1 MNRAMSKRK
10 ISMITVDRAK
20 TILACYGGGS
30 SLWPEHER
38 EAMLALLAKSSSL
51 RLLRSEALSQDQLIA
66 IPVDQQSEIK
76 QHHYSKLIAQTV
88 LSLPKQESVKQPLL
102 LNIKNIFLGLTDKW
116 LEQSAFINPVAIS
129 VSVLI
134 CVLTLFN
141 PFNVSEKQSAEY
153 LSVSEFM
160 VLFAEDYAEVNE
172 GFYIDSD
179 ELETLAFLEPQLFE
193 ENL

>member
-1 MNRAMSKRK
+1 
-10 ISMITVDRAK
+10 
-20 TILACYGGGS
+20 
-30 SLWPEHER
+30 
-38 EAMLALLAKSSSL
+38 LAKSSSL

-102 LNIKNIFLGLTDKW
+102 LSVKNIFLGLTDTW

>member
-1 MNRAMSKRK
+1 
-10 ISMITVDRAK
+10 MITVDRAK
-20 TILACYGGGS
+20 KILACYGGGS

-51 RLLRSEALSQDQLIA
+51 RLLRSEALSLDQLIS

-76 QHHYSKLIAQTV
+76 RQRHYSKLIAQTV
-88 LSLPKQESVKQPLL
+88 SSLPKQESVKQPLL
-102 LNIKNIFLGLTDKW
+102 LSVKNIFLGLTDKW

-129 VSVLI
+129 ASVLI

-141 PFNVSEKQSAEY
+141 PFNITEKQSAEY

-160 VLFAEDYAEVNE
+160 GLFAEDYAEGSE
-172 GFYIDSD
+172 DFYIDSD